1 MNKALLPK
9 MKSVMENEQLDVAG
23 FEFVTDE
30 AGKHYC
36 YDINTNTNYN
46 TDAENRCGKF
56 AMQRLAEYLGA
67 EFSARYGDKLIM
79 AG

>member
-1 MNKALLPK
+1 
-9 MKSVMENEQLDVAG
+9 MKSLMENEQLDVAG
-23 FEFVTDE
+23 FEFVADE
-30 AGKHYC
+30 TGKHYC

-56 AMQRLAEYLGA
+56 AMQRLAEYLGSKFYA
-67 EFSARYGDKLIM
+67 HYDDKLIM